1 MARPKAKTVGQGLE
15 VKKVTKTTPRR
26 GSKAPTIIDIATKHP
41 DLGPTE
47 IAKMADCSHVNVIT
61 TLQRYGI
68 NQNAVEGYKNHRAE
82 ILAGMQEKILNTITE
97 QDIKGVPLNL
107 RVLSYG
113 ILYDKE
119 RLERGQSTDNQS
131 VIVTHI
137 RDLQSRLR
145 GDDVN
150 RD

>member
-1 MARPKAKTVGQGLE
+1 MAKQGTASKTSNE
-15 VKKVTKTTPRR
+15 VTKSRPRK
-26 GSKAPTIIDIATKHP
+26 GSKSPKIVELATEHP
-41 DLGPTE
+41 DLTTRE
-47 IAKMADCSHVNVIT
+47 IGKLADCSHVNVVKV
-61 TLQRYGI
+61 LDRYGI
-68 NQNAVEGYKNHRAE
+68 KKQETDDYKANRADILTGIQHR
-82 ILAGMQEKILNTITE
+82 ILKTVTDDDLKRMPVGQRLM
-97 QDIKGVPLNL
+97 GF
-107 RVLSYG
+107 G

>member
-1 MARPKAKTVGQGLE
+1 MAKQGTAE
-15 VKKVTKTTPRR
+15 KIPIKVTKSPKK
-26 GSKAPTIIDIATKHP
+26 GSKAGIIIKAKRDNPNMT
-41 DLGPTE
+41 TRE
-47 IAKMADCSHVNVIT
+47 IAKIANCDHSNVVK

-68 NQNAVEGYKNHRAE
+68 DRVATEDFKSRRADVFAGLQE
-82 ILAGMQEKILNTITE
+82 RILKALTDEA
-97 QDIKGVPLNL
+97 IKKTPAIQLVTAA
-107 RVLSYG
+107 S